1 MNEINIYALSAN
13 PSTTE
18 NISALL
24 RSEKYICLTGYYN
37 SLNNGL
43 KHLGKKETPLKEND
57 ILFIDD
63 FSFNKSNTIKLL
75 NSTSRSIVD
84 NKTIIY
90 TDSFDNRYVK
100 DLSRLNING
109 ILHKQKTKLFP
120 VDLIQNETKQ
130 VKRQYTEKFISL
142 IKSIN
147 QGIVCYD
154 SLINSILLRK
164 YAWARDLNEFEQI
177 PGKAEERGKQN
188 IPEILGY
195 DSETVAAYIKNLTHR
210 EKEILL
216 LIAQGKQNKTIANE
230 LNISIG
236 TVEQHKEHIIK
247 KKLKLKSTT
256 ELIIFAAKIETI
268 LKKLLDNSEK

>member
-1 MNEINIYALSAN
+1 MNDINIYALSAN

-18 NISALL
+18 NINALL
-24 RSEKYICLTGYYN
+24 RSERYICLSGHYD
-37 SLNNGL
+37 SLNNGS
-43 KHLGKKETPLKEND
+43 KHISKGKTPLKEND

-63 FSFNKSNTIKLL
+63 FSFNKSDTIKFL
-75 NSTSRSIVD
+75 STTSVSIV
-84 NKTIIY
+84 NSKTIIY

-109 ILHKQKTKLFP
+109 LLHKQKTKLFP
-120 VDLIQNETKQ
+120 VDLIRNETKQ

-142 IKSIN
+142 IKLIDK
-147 QGIVCYD
+147 GIICYD
-154 SLINSILLRK
+154 GLINSILLRK

-177 PGKAEERGKQN
+177 TGKIKETEKQI

-195 DSETVAAYIKNLTHR
+195 NSETVASYIKNLTRR

-216 LIAQGKQNKTIANE
+216 LIARGKQNKTIANE
-230 LNISIG
+230 LNISVG
-236 TVEQHKEHIIK
+236 RVEQHKDHII

-256 ELIIFAAKIETI
+256 ELIIFSVRVETI
-268 LKKLLDNSEK
+268 IKNLINLSKK